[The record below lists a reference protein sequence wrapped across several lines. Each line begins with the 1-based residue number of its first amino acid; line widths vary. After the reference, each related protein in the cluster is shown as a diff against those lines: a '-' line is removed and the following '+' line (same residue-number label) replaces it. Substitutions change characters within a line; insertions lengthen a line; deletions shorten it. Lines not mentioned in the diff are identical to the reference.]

1 MIRCCSKFFIPLPYR
16 SGSPVCLSR
25 VYVASIPKDTT
36 QRRYAS
42 GEARP
47 PRRLRKV
54 FYATVGLTLIGVGGA
69 VVYAKQDPAFRNTLE
84 SYAPGTDRFI
94 SIIYQEKGET
104 LSVDAIS
111 EQLTSLQD
119 KLLSLPNEVYKLIS
133 PEEEASKPTTLPLP
147 KAKEV
152 KSVDEAKAKPKAA
165 VATTKKAPAVV
176 EVSNEAIESN
186 IKNFGNEALQMY
198 NDAIALI
205 QSSGSEIIELI
216 DKSVENVDQKAW
228 NEIRKQVEENKKTLL
243 VVEEKAKIAGEKVK
257 QFTSLLKSTKLSED
271 SVEQLKGLEIDVNKA
286 KAKLEDLKNSRL
298 GASTKYFN
306 KIEEARKHFSEEL
319 VTLFPSIRLS
329 DKYLKLSEDQIDLF
343 LYYAVQ
349 KLLYYQKELNKLE
362 TLTSQ
367 RLKKAIQ
374 DSKDDASIIQETI
387 DAEVDKAKRQ
397 IKEDFDKK
405 VLELKGEC
413 DKEIHNQMK
422 RQEQVHIDLLNDQ
435 LKLKEK
441 EVERKLIQRL
451 EDRVLEEQGR
461 LQAELADMTGRMK
474 GLNEAISKRALQDQ
488 KAQTS
493 QALWSATEALYAQ
506 LKNSSPDKDAADKLQ
521 PLTNSVDAIRN
532 AAAKGDDLVETVLAT
547 IPSTALKRGV
557 YPEDS
562 LRDRFL
568 KVEKVAWR
576 VAGIPE
582 GGASLPKLLLAWL
595 QSALII
601 KASEPIPT
609 GELNNEPFDPAEL
622 NNYDVLQRARYYVD
636 RGDFEQALKYMNLL
650 KGGARSI
657 ALDWMREVTI
667 LLETQQAANLLLAH
681 ASASGMIYS

>member
-1 MIRCCSKFFIPLPYR
+1 MVDDLAHDLMSGKYQSELPLAINADFSVTFDTIPRFRQNKKNLPREYLNSSSDHPYR

-47 PRRLRKV
+47 PRR
-54 FYATVGLTLIGVGGA
+54 
-69 VVYAKQDPAFRNTLE
+69 
-84 SYAPGTDRFI
+84 
-94 SIIYQEKGET
+94 
-104 LSVDAIS
+104 
-111 EQLTSLQD
+111 
-119 KLLSLPNEVYKLIS
+119 LLSLPNEVYKLIS

-521 PLTNSVDAIRN
+521 PLTDSVDAIRN